1 MLIFPQD
8 NPSSPRELTNMTDAL
23 FPLPPR
29 LMHSGTLA
37 KVRSAVRAAT
47 KAGQLGPGDSAM
59 VALAERTAYDL
70 DACPIGSKEAA
81 AFQAQLAGALKELG
95 LTPRARRLNQGDDP
109 AAGGQGVHPL
119 DEISRIRMARKSASS
134 DAG

>member
-1 MLIFPQD
+1 MSD
-8 NPSSPRELTNMTDAL
+8 TL

-29 LMHSGTLA
+29 LKHSGTLA
-37 KVRSAVRAAT
+37 KVRGAVRAAT
-47 KAGQLGPGDSAM
+47 KAGQLGPEDAALVS
-59 VALAERTAYDL
+59 LAERAAYDL

-95 LTPRARRLNQGDDP
+95 LTPRARRLAGDDP